1 MPVTDVAHTPT
12 PAMPAIRRVD
22 KSRPWMWLAAGW
34 SDLLKAPKTSLTYGL
49 IFFIAGHLIG
59 FSIWFFD
66 VAYLVLPL
74 SAGFMLLG
82 PILAV
87 GLYDTSRRLE
97 QNESTKFT
105 ETMFA
110 WERNTV
116 QIAYMGLL
124 LMLFLLAWIRI
135 ATLIFA
141 LFFSDN
147 PPRPEQEFIIDVFFS
162 STSLPFLTTGTIVG
176 AILAV
181 IVFAISAFSIPMLL
195 DRQVTVITAV
205 VASVNAVRENT
216 GAMIIWGVLIV
227 GFTAAGIV
235 IGFLGLVITM
245 PLIAHATWHA
255 YRETIDWGGQSAA
268 ATPSASAPEGAAT

>member
-1 MPVTDVAHTPT
+1 MTDVAHTPT
-12 PAMPAIRRVD
+12 PSMPAVRQVD

-34 SDLLKAPKTSLTYGL
+34 ADLLKAPKTSLTYGL
-49 IFFIAGHLIG
+49 IFFLAGHAIG

-82 PILAV
+82 SILAV
-87 GLYDTSRRLE
+87 GLYDASRRLE
-97 QNESTKFT
+97 QNEPCGFSD
-105 ETMFA
+105 TMFA
-110 WERNTV
+110 WERNTA
-116 QIAYMGLL
+116 QIAYMGLI

-181 IVFAISAFSIPMLL
+181 LVFAISAISIPMLL
-195 DRQVTVITAV
+195 DRQVTVFTAIV
-205 VASVNAVRENT
+205 TSVNAVRENSGT
-216 GAMIIWGVLIV
+216 MLIWGILIV
-227 GFTAAGIV
+227 GFTAAGLV
-235 IGFLGLVITM
+235 IGFLGLIITM

-255 YRETIDWGGQSAA
+255 YRECVDWGDAA
-268 ATPSASAPEGAAT
+268 PTAPSA